1 MSDDI
6 FSMTINGRAV
16 LGSAKIDVVNPAT
29 GTVFAQAPDCRA
41 TELDDAVAA
50 ARAAFP
56 AWAATPLAQRQNLVR
71 QMGQLLFAHAG
82 ELKVTLTREQGKPL
96 GDAASEVMA
105 AGYWCVSLAAIDIPQ
120 VVLDD
125 NPARR
130 VEVNRVPLGVVG
142 AIAPWNFPLA
152 LGFWKV
158 AHAAGASIVDLTGT
172 LEGLPG
178 VQVRSPLVEGCIA
191 PDLATIAELSA
202 HPAAIM
208 LSLIASRL
216 RGAGLKR
223 LAATVLQPA
232 SELGNAGVEEL
243 HQQTVSLLSFKPLQK
258 DTYDAQ
264 VAFNQIASLGSA
276 AKTNLERTR
285 DTIHRQIGIL
295 AGEVAAH
302 SVTLQLLQ
310 APVFH
315 GYTASVFLEI
325 SQELDEKAL
334 RALLFR
340 DLSQLIDEES
350 ASNEMAAGKGEVLL
364 RIAPADTKDGS
375 AFWLWMAADNLRLAA
390 RNAAACAL
398 ELLHIRPTS
407 VVQ

>member
-1 MSDDI
+1 MAGKTWRAAIVGASTLLGKELAEELSGATDVLWDITLFDAEGAGGTMTAAGDEALLIQPIADDSLI
-6 FSMTINGRAV
+6 GM
-16 LGSAKIDVVNPAT
+16 DVVF
-29 GTVFAQAPDCRA
+29 FA
-41 TELDDAVAA
+41 
-50 ARAAFP
+50 
-56 AWAATPLAQRQNLVR
+56 
-71 QMGQLLFAHAG
+71 
-82 ELKVTLTREQGKPL
+82 
-96 GDAASEVMA
+96 GD
-105 AGYWCVSLAAIDIPQ
+105 G
-120 VVLDD
+120 
-125 NPARR
+125 RT
-130 VEVNRVPLGVVG
+130 
-142 AIAPWNFPLA
+142 A

>member
-1 MSDDI
+1 MAGK
-6 FSMTINGRAV
+6 TW
-16 LGSAKIDVVNPAT
+16 
-29 GTVFAQAPDCRA
+29 
-41 TELDDAVAA
+41 
-50 ARAAFP
+50 RAAIVG
-56 AWAATPLAQRQNLVR
+56 ASTLLGKELAEELSGATDVLWDIT
-71 QMGQLLFAHAG
+71 LFDAEDAG
-82 ELKVTLTREQGKPL
+82 GTMT
-96 GDAASEVMA
+96 A
-105 AGYWCVSLAAIDIPQ
+105 AGDEALLIQPIADDSLIGMDLVFFAGDGPT
-120 VVLDD
+120 
-125 NPARR
+125 
-130 VEVNRVPLGVVG
+130 
-142 AIAPWNFPLA
+142 A
-152 LGFWKV
+152 LRFWKV
-158 AHAAGASIVDLTGT
+158 AHAAGASIVDLTGA

-178 VQVRSPLVEGCIA
+178 VQVRSPLVEGGIA

-202 HPAAIM
+202 HPVAIM
-208 LSLIASRL
+208 LSLVASRL

-295 AGEVAAH
+295 ADEAAAH

-325 SQELDEKAL
+325 SQEMDEKAL

-364 RIAPADTKDGS
+364 RIAPADTKEGS